1 MTHLH
6 PHPAPPPLPAAAMTA
21 TPLFTRRTVLAS
33 PLLLTACAQT
43 PMTPQTPQQQAVA
56 FDVLGRSA
64 PVHTWLQLPAGY
76 AQSSQ
81 AWPLVFFLHGSGE
94 RGSELDK
101 VKVHGPP
108 KHAAAGR
115 AYPFILCSPQ
125 LEEGQRWNPDT
136 LHALRAV
143 LQARYRVDAQRITAT
158 GLSLGGHGVW
168 DWAAAYPADLAAIAP
183 VCGFG
188 NPARVCR
195 AAQVP
200 VRAYHGDADTVVP
213 LARQQACVDALRACG
228 GQVDFIVYPGV
239 GHNAWD
245 PAYEDAALVPW
256 LMAQTSRPA
265 PGSAAASR

>member
-1 MTHLH
+1 
-6 PHPAPPPLPAAAMTA
+6 
-21 TPLFTRRTVLAS
+21 
-33 PLLLTACAQT
+33 
-43 PMTPQTPQQQAVA
+43 MTPPTPTQQAVA
-56 FDVLGRSA
+56 FDVPGRST
-64 PVHTWLQLPAGY
+64 PVRTWMYLPPGY

-94 RGSELDK
+94 RGTVLEK

-108 KHAAAGR
+108 KHVAAGR

-125 LEEGQRWNPDT
+125 LEEGQSWDPDT
-136 LHALRAV
+136 LHDLRGAL
-143 LQARYRVDAQRITAT
+143 LARYRVDPQRITAT
-158 GLSLGGHGVW
+158 GLSRGGHGVW
-168 DWAAAYPADLAAIAP
+168 DWVAAHPADLAAIAP

-188 NPARVCR
+188 DPARVCR

-228 GQVDFIVYPGV
+228 GQAEFIVYPGV

-245 PAYEDAALVPW
+245 PAYEDPALVPW
-256 LMAQTSRPA
+256 LMAQKARPA
-265 PGSAAASR
+265 PVSFPAPAGR

>member
-1 MTHLH
+1 
-6 PHPAPPPLPAAAMTA
+6 MTA

-33 PLLLTACAQT
+33 PLTLTACAQT
-43 PMTPQTPQQQAVA
+43 SMTPPAPGQQAAA
-56 FDVLGRSA
+56 FDVPGRST
-64 PVHTWLQLPAGY
+64 PVRTWLYLPPAY

-94 RGSELDK
+94 RGSDLDK

-115 AYPFILCSPQ
+115 NYPFILCSPQ
-125 LEEGQRWNPDT
+125 LEEGQGWNPDT
-136 LHALRAV
+136 LHALRTV
-143 LQARYRVDAQRITAT
+143 LRARYRVDPQRITAT

-168 DWAAAYPADLAAIAP
+168 DWAAAHPADLAAIAP

-188 NPARVCR
+188 DPARVCR

-213 LARQQACVDALRACG
+213 LASQQACVDALRACG

-245 PAYEDAALVPW
+245 PAYEDTALVPW
-256 LMAQTSRPA
+256 LMAQKARPVPAPA
-265 PGSAAASR
+265 PGSR